1 MLRSAQ
7 ELQYDLKRL
16 HVLLDHKGVLSLSSE
31 EKEHLLD
38 DSLKLAHKLD
48 RVAES
53 SLVVGLLG
61 GTGVGKSTLMNA
73 LACSPI
79 ASTNHRRPHT
89 DQVLIYHHAAVQ
101 IPDSLNKC
109 PYPWREISHDAEAVS
124 HIILCDLPD
133 FDSLLTGHR
142 EQVLQ
147 FLEYLDILVWVVSPE
162 KYADE
167 RFYSFLR
174 QVPKAKQNFY
184 FVLNKVDLLFPREE
198 PGTGYSQ
205 LASVTARFS
214 QHLRENGIAEPIIYA
229 VCARGDCDSNTASAW
244 NHFWNFRN
252 QLFRLRDA
260 KEITEIKAANL
271 DVEVR
276 RLAQVLEKEVFSLNI
291 LRRVMLESAHELET
305 RRSEWVE
312 IGRETFRGNVQGD
325 LGEAYLAEIAPSHA
339 LVGAGYAIAVLA
351 KDWSRLTKGSDRGL
365 NNADQLLRLW
375 AFESLRHELERLDNQ
390 MTYRFLHQGLSSGTG
405 DYGRSFFDVNAEWDD
420 LLEQLRKAADRC
432 LANHR
437 ELSVKGFRAVQY
449 ASYLLLF
456 LFLLLAVIDE
466 TALRNL
472 VEHPNWYNV
481 IGLIGALIQRLF
493 SPYGF
498 SALGSYVL
506 LQIFLG
512 VRFYWRYKKLL
523 QRHAQRFI
531 ESLKLELGRIW
542 EEELNILISHLTE
555 KVQEVEGRISA
566 LSALCR
572 SGTEE

>member
-16 HVLLDHKGVLSLSSE
+16 QVLLDHKGVLSLSSE
-31 EKEHLLD
+31 EKEHLID

-89 DQVLIYHHAAVQ
+89 DQALIYHHAAV
-101 IPDSLNKC
+101 SLPNTLNQS

-147 FLEYLDILVWVVSPE
+147 FLEYLDILVWVASPE

-167 RFYSFLR
+167 RFYTFLR
-174 QVPKAKQNFY
+174 QVPKAKENFY
-184 FVLNKVDLLFPREE
+184 FVLNKVDLLFPRET
-198 PGTGYSQ
+198 PATGYSQ
-205 LASVTARFS
+205 LASVTERFS

-229 VCARGDCDSNTASAW
+229 ISARGDCDSNTASAW

-276 RLAQVLEKEVFSLNI
+276 QLAQVLEKEVFSLNI
-291 LRRVMLESAHELET
+291 LRSVLLELAHELET
-305 RRSEWVE
+305 RRSDWVQ
-312 IGRETFRGNVQGD
+312 IGRETFRGTVQGD
-325 LGEAYLAEIAPSHA
+325 LEEEYLAEIVPSHA
-339 LVGAGYAIAVLA
+339 LVGVGYTIAVLA
-351 KDWSRLTKGSDRGL
+351 KDWSRLTKGSDQGL
-365 NNADQLLRLW
+365 NTADRFLRVR
-375 AFESLRHELERLDNQ
+375 AFESLQHELQRLDNQ

-405 DYGRSFFDVNAEWDD
+405 DYGRGLFDVNAEWDD
-420 LLEQLRKAADRC
+420 LLKRLREVVDRC
-432 LANHR
+432 LADR
-437 ELSVKGFRAVQY
+437 TEFSVKGFRAVQY
-449 ASYLLLF
+449 ASHLLLF
-456 LFLLLAVIDE
+456 LFFLLAVIDE

-472 VEHPNWYNV
+472 VEHPNWYNM
-481 IGLIGALIQRLF
+481 IGLIAALIQRLF
-493 SPYGF
+493 SPNGF
-498 SALGSYVL
+498 FALGSYVL
-506 LQIFLG
+506 LQVFLG
-512 VRFYWRYKKLL
+512 VRFYRRYKKLL

-531 ESLKLELGRIW
+531 ESLKLELGWIW
-542 EEELNILISHLTE
+542 EEELNILINHLTE
-555 KVQEVEGRISA
+555 KVREVEGRMAA